1 LLSFRIAVANIAI
14 YLQTK
19 HHLSKKMTKWAQKRQ
34 KSNKRLQISL
44 IDNQRSF
51 FNEGL
56 DAPNDGL
63 GIEVTIEPLIEASLE
78 IEEEQHHFTCL

>member
-1 LLSFRIAVANIAI
+1 
-14 YLQTK
+14 
-19 HHLSKKMTKWAQKRQ
+19 MTKWAQKRQ

-63 GIEVTIEPLIEASLE
+63 GIEVAVEPFVETSLE
-78 IEEEQHHFTCL
+78 VEEEQHQFTSL